1 MAKDYK
7 AMKEA
12 WVTGLTGSSVA
23 DVNSVSLA
31 MPVIYTCSCE
41 CMLPMLT
48 MLSIAHPPTL
58 VRPAIAHAFVHPLYA
73 RLVSRRFLAQLR
85 SYPRCDHRVL
95 ILAVAAQSATSTAS
109 SLRFV
114 YYDFIVY
121 QEQRAAPFEQS
132 YHHCNTY
139 SKPSSSKAIRYTLSR
154 IYDDDNLRG
163 HPRCRLPDIPK
174 TLWQGRELGNIL
186 DGHGRWVVRFHLR
199 TRLC

>member
-1 MAKDYK
+1 
-7 AMKEA
+7 
-12 WVTGLTGSSVA
+12 
-23 DVNSVSLA
+23 
-31 MPVIYTCSCE
+31 
-41 CMLPMLT
+41 MLT
-48 MLSIAHPPTL
+48 MLSVAHPPAL
-58 VRPAIAHAFVHPLYA
+58 VRPAIAHASVHPLYTC
-73 RLVSRRFLAQLR
+73 LVSRRFPAQLR

-114 YYDFIVY
+114 YYDPIGY
-121 QEQRAAPFEQS
+121 QAQCAAPFEQNCHYCS
-132 YHHCNTY
+132 TC
-139 SKPSSSKAIRYTLSR
+139 SKPLSSEAIRYTLSW

-186 DGHGRWVVRFHLR
+186 DGHGRWVVRLHLW